1 MKNKTVKFTAT
12 GNVLGKFW
20 GDDGH
25 GSYHSTPIK
34 ADTKSELIRI
44 ANEKLNDGSLDGGAG
59 FECLIGAILIIEKVT
74 TVEIDGDI
82 FTNCSV
88 ETEFIGDL
96 VKDQKEWL
104 SLDYAREQLRE
115 QLWLDHTMSRA

>member
-1 MKNKTVKFTAT
+1 MKNKTVKFKAI

-25 GSYHSTPIK
+25 GSYHSTPIE

-44 ANEKLNDGSLDGGAG
+44 ANEKLNDGSLDRGAG

-104 SLDYAREQLRE
+104 SLDY
-115 QLWLDHTMSRA
+115 TMSRD

>member
-12 GNVLGKFW
+12 GNVLGNLW
-20 GDDGH
+20 GSGK
-25 GSYHSTPIK
+25 GSYHATQIT
-34 ADTKSELIRI
+34 ADTESEIIKI

-59 FECLIGAILIIEKVT
+59 FENLIGAILIIEKVT

-88 ETEFIGDL
+88 ETEFIGAL
-96 VKDQKEWL
+96 TEKERKFL
-104 SLDYAREQLRE
+104 AEDYFNS
-115 QLWLDHTMSRA
+115 HN

>member
-1 MKNKTVKFTAT
+1 MKHETTLAQVLPLGQKFTAH

-25 GSYHSTPIK
+25 GGYRSTPIE
-34 ADTKSELIRI
+34 ADLKSELIRI
-44 ANEKLNDGSLDGGAG
+44 ANEKLKDGSLDRGAG
-59 FECLIGAILIIEKVT
+59 FEYLIGAILIIEKVT

-96 VKDQKEWL
+96 TKDQKEWL
-104 SLDYAREQLRE
+104 LLDYN
-115 QLWLDHTMSRA
+115 MSRI